1 VSGPKC
7 GWNGVL
13 APSIADLDQD
23 MAQAA
28 FATLPE
34 EFQRLCEGVVI
45 RVEDFPDDETLD
57 AMNCEA
63 NSTFWG
69 CFAAA
74 AEPNPR
80 RAR

>member
-1 VSGPKC
+1 
-7 GWNGVL
+7 
-13 APSIADLDQD
+13 

-57 AMNCEA
+57 AMNCE
-63 NSTFWG
+63 SEFDLLG
-69 CFAAA
+69 LFRGRGR
-74 AEPNPR
+74 PNPR